1 MEERGGEEGGNR
13 NPVFAQVDVC
23 GEGGKGGGGR
33 GGGRGEGGKGEFTRK
48 GNPVLILI
56 HSAGL
61 A

>member
-1 MEERGGEEGGNR
+1 MEERGGRRGEIEILFLPRWTSVERGERGG
-13 NPVFAQVDVC
+13 
-23 GEGGKGGGGR
+23 